1 MQSRVPHIHVTADGC
16 NYFASARGAF
26 GGADTADTGPV
37 SAVSG
42 RIMLTSNSGTVT
54 VTVAKLLNIANPTD
68 HKRIP
73 ADTGGHWRTLADTGI
88 VLVFFF

>member
-1 MQSRVPHIHVTADGC
+1 M
-16 NYFASARGAF
+16 F

-54 VTVAKLLNIANPTD
+54 VTVTVAKLLNIANPTD

-73 ADTGGHWRTLADTGI
+73 ADTGGHWNCFGI
-88 VLVFFF
+88 VLNF